1 MDNRISREDL
11 LQFALW
17 VAREVTISDET
28 AEEINMTFD
37 SFAEIACRKLN
48 KLGIVQT
55 DETEKYWQLSELVQ
69 N

>member
-1 MDNRISREDL
+1 MSDCVSREDL

-17 VAREVTISDET
+17 VAKEVTISDET
-28 AEEINMTFD
+28 AEEINMTF
-37 SFAEIACRKLN
+37 SLFAELACRKLY

-55 DETEKYWQLSELVQ
+55 DETERYWQLSELVQ